1 MTLRQVTW
9 KQRWEF
15 LRSHLAQPNQIGAV
29 TPSSRFLARA
39 MLKAAPVDNAL
50 VVAELGAGTGVFTDH
65 MLARLRPE
73 AKLLVFET
81 HPTFRAALAARL
93 HDNRVEVLGNSAAEL
108 RRITRERGY
117 ETVDRIVSSLPF
129 NAFPNDLTLTI
140 LEAIRDCMAP
150 DSIMATYQY
159 TPFQA
164 KLFRSVFRRVEIAAL
179 EVRNIPPALVYVCRV

>member
-65 MLARLRPE
+65 MLARLRP
-73 AKLLVFET
+73 
-81 HPTFRAALAARL
+81 
-93 HDNRVEVLGNSAAEL
+93 D
-108 RRITRERGY
+108 
-117 ETVDRIVSSLPF
+117 
-129 NAFPNDLTLTI
+129 
-140 LEAIRDCMAP
+140 
-150 DSIMATYQY
+150 
-159 TPFQA
+159 
-164 KLFRSVFRRVEIAAL
+164 
-179 EVRNIPPALVYVCRV
+179 ALVDVFIVVSERYVTIVDSLIGPATAGVLLDTVRPYLQDG